1 MDVNYSFASCC
12 VFGIGLPQAA
22 APWLLSYVVRKRQ
35 ASTTATGRQVEFVA
49 HREPAELG
57 QLIASEIAS
66 RFPPSGISDDPEILP
81 GGVIH
86 QLTGIYCPGCGGLRA
101 VFDLTRGELLSA
113 LRNNALLVLIP
124 VWLALGFLASSHR
137 LLGRPFLAGHH
148 RLLTRLAIA
157 SIAVVT
163 VFRTDTSQNARSR
176 HPRLTSPLNPAG

>member
-1 MDVNYSFASCC
+1 MGGRTLSPAFADGA
-12 VFGIGLPQAA
+12 VVAG
-22 APWLLSYVVRKRQ
+22 PWVTV
-35 ASTTATGRQVEFVA
+35 G
-49 HREPAELG
+49 
-57 QLIASEIAS
+57 LIAWAATSIGSMPRA
-66 RFPPSGISDDPEILP
+66 EILP
-81 GGVIH
+81 ECVIH

-163 VFRTDTSQNARSR
+163 VFTIVRNQAWASWLQPT
-176 HPRLTSPLNPAG
+176 